1 VSAYSIRQNSL
12 FDMRVGDNQNV
23 RITTVKHLFNSVIL
37 SLLLIGVI
45 STVHAQ
51 TLTPE
56 QWQQDLAFLSL
67 SISSKHPNPFHAI
80 SEESFGSRVDKLH
93 EKIPN
98 LNDDEIIV
106 EMAALVAMLQDGHTQ
121 FQGVFQFFTGH
132 YPFRLEVFSD
142 GIFVR
147 SAPRALKGT
156 IGARLLRLG
165 QVDVEEAFVMVAS
178 VTPHDNDMTL
188 KNWVPSIM
196 VIPEILHAQKIT
208 IGSDRARF
216 VFADRSGQEIILD
229 LAPLESEDSPDW
241 IDSSAGVKQPLYLQH
256 RKDNYWHQYLEDSQI
271 LFVQYNRVQDAPG
284 ETVAEFF
291 ARISQLM
298 LNLPIKSIVLDVR
311 FNSGGNNYLNAPV
324 VEWVKS
330 TMQGSN
336 VNFYV
341 IIGRGTFSA
350 AQTLVTRL
358 EATTDVILV
367 GEPTGG
373 SPNHFG
379 DSIKFQLPHSDLTLA
394 VSSLYHNDAPGDNRT
409 TIEPQLLSPLSS
421 KDYFSGRDP
430 ALEAILSAQ

>member
-1 VSAYSIRQNSL
+1 
-12 FDMRVGDNQNV
+12 M
-23 RITTVKHLFNSVIL
+23 KHLFNGVL
-37 SLLLIGVI
+37 LGMLLIGATPTI
-45 STVHAQ
+45 DAQ

-56 QWQQDLAFLSL
+56 QWRQDLAFLSL
-67 SISSKHPNPFHAI
+67 SISSKHPNPFHVI
-80 SEESFGSRVDKLH
+80 NEESFRSRVDKLH
-93 EKIPN
+93 ESIPN
-98 LNDDEIIV
+98 LKDHEIIV
-106 EMAALVAMLQDGHTQ
+106 EMATLVAMLQDGHTQ
-121 FQGVFQFFTGH
+121 FQGVFQFFTDQ

-147 SAPRALKGT
+147 SAPSALKET
-156 IGARLLRLG
+156 IGARLFRLG
-165 QVDVEEAFVMVAS
+165 QVDVEEAFERVAS

-196 VIPEILHAQKIT
+196 VIPEILHAQDIT
-208 IGSDRARF
+208 TDSDRAQF
-216 VFADRSGQEIILD
+216 VFADRNGQELILD
-229 LAPLESEDSPDW
+229 LAPVRPEDPLDW
-241 IDSSAGVKQPLYLQH
+241 IDASAGVEQPLYLQH
-256 RKDNYWHQYLEDSQI
+256 PKDNYWHQYLEDSQI

-284 ETVAEFF
+284 ESIAEFF
-291 ARISQLM
+291 ARVSQRM
-298 LNLPIKSIVLDVR
+298 PELPIKSIVLDVR

-330 TMQGSN
+330 SMQGSN

-341 IIGRGTFSA
+341 IIGRRTFSA
-350 AQTLVTRL
+350 AQTLVTHL

-379 DSIKFQLPHSDLTLA
+379 DPVKLRLPHSDLTLA

-409 TIEPQLLSPLSS
+409 TIEPQLLAPLSS

-430 ALEAILSAQ
+430 ALEAITSAQKE

>member
-1 VSAYSIRQNSL
+1 VSAYSIRQKSF
-12 FDMRVGDNQNV
+12 FDV
-23 RITTVKHLFNSVIL
+23 RITILKHLYNGV
-37 SLLLIGVI
+37 LLGLLFIGVTG
-45 STVHAQ
+45 TVDAQ
-51 TLTPE
+51 TLPPE

-80 SEESFGSRVDKLH
+80 SEESFGSRVDNLH
-93 EKIPN
+93 ESIPD
-98 LNDDEIIV
+98 LNDQEIIV
-106 EMAALVAMLQDGHTQ
+106 EMATLVAMLQDGHTQ
-121 FQGVFQFFTGH
+121 FQGVFQSFTSQ

-147 SAPRALKGT
+147 KAPRELKGT

-165 QVDVEEAFVMVAS
+165 QVDAEEAFVRVAS

-196 VIPEILHAQKIT
+196 LIPEILHAQDIT
-208 IGSDRARF
+208 TNSERAQF
-216 VFADRSGQEIILD
+216 VFADRNGREIILD
-229 LAPLESEDSPDW
+229 LAPLKPEDPIDW
-241 IDSSAGVKQPLYLQH
+241 IDASAGVKQPLYLQH
-256 RKDNYWHQYLEDSQI
+256 PKANYWHQYLEDSQI
-271 LFVQYNRVQDAPG
+271 LFVQYNRVRDAPG
-284 ETVAEFF
+284 ETIAEFF
-291 ARISQLM
+291 GRVSQRM
-298 LNLPIKSIVLDVR
+298 LELPIKSIVLDVR
-311 FNSGGNNYLNAPV
+311 FNSGGNNFLNAPI

-330 TMQGSN
+330 SMQGSKE
-336 VNFYV
+336 NFYV

-379 DSIKFQLPHSDLTLA
+379 DSVKLQLPHSDLTLA
-394 VSSLYHNDAPGDNRT
+394 ISSLYHDDAPGDNRT
-409 TIEPQLLSPLSS
+409 TIEPQILAPLSS

>member
-1 VSAYSIRQNSL
+1 
-12 FDMRVGDNQNV
+12 M
-23 RITTVKHLFNSVIL
+23 KHLFNGVL
-37 SLLLIGVI
+37 LGLLLIGVTG
-45 STVHAQ
+45 TVDAQ
-51 TLTPE
+51 SLTPE
-56 QWQQDLAFLSL
+56 QWRQDLAFLSL

-93 EKIPN
+93 ERIPY
-98 LNDDEIIV
+98 LKDHEIIV

-121 FQGVFQFFTGH
+121 FQGVLQFFTGQ

-165 QVDVEEAFVMVAS
+165 QVDAEEAFVRVAS
-178 VTPHDNDMTL
+178 ATPHDNDMTL

-196 VIPEILHAQKIT
+196 LIPEILHAQNIT
-208 IGSDRARF
+208 TDSERAQF
-216 VFADRSGQEIILD
+216 VFADRNGREIVLD
-229 LAPLESEDSPDW
+229 LTPLKSEDPLDW
-241 IDSSAGVKQPLYLQH
+241 IDASAGVKQPLYLQH
-256 RKDNYWHQYLEDSQI
+256 PKANYWHQYLEDSQI
-271 LFVQYNRVQDAPG
+271 LFVQYNRVRDAPG
-284 ETVAEFF
+284 ETIAEFF
-291 ARISQLM
+291 SRISQRM
-298 LNLPIKSIVLDVR
+298 QELPIKSIVLDVR

-330 TMQGSN
+330 SMQGSKG
-336 VNFYV
+336 NFYV

-379 DSIKFQLPHSDLTLA
+379 DSVKLQLPHSDLTLA

-409 TIEPQLLSPLSS
+409 TIEPQLLAPLSS
-421 KDYFSGRDP
+421 KDYFSSRDP

>member
-1 VSAYSIRQNSL
+1 
-12 FDMRVGDNQNV
+12 M
-23 RITTVKHLFNSVIL
+23 KHLFNGVL
-37 SLLLIGVI
+37 LGLLLIGVTG
-45 STVHAQ
+45 TVDAQ

-56 QWQQDLAFLSL
+56 QWRQDLAFLSL

-80 SEESFGSRVDKLH
+80 SEESFRSRVDKLH
-93 EKIPN
+93 ERIPN
-98 LNDDEIIV
+98 LKDHEIIV

-121 FQGVFQFFTGH
+121 FQGVLQFFTGQ

-165 QVDVEEAFVMVAS
+165 QVDVEEAFVRVAS
-178 VTPHDNDMTL
+178 ATPHDNDMTL

-196 VIPEILHAQKIT
+196 MIPEILHAQNIT
-208 IGSDRARF
+208 TDSDRAQF
-216 VFADRSGQEIILD
+216 VFADRNGREIILD
-229 LAPLESEDSPDW
+229 LAPLKSEDPLDW
-241 IDSSAGVKQPLYLQH
+241 IDTLAGVKQPLYLQH
-256 RKDNYWHQYLEDSQI
+256 PKDNYWHQYLEDSQI
-271 LFVQYNRVQDAPG
+271 LFVQYNLVRDAPG
-284 ETVAEFF
+284 ETIAEFF
-291 ARISQLM
+291 ARISQRM
-298 LNLPIKSIVLDVR
+298 LELPIKSIVLDVR

-330 TMQGSN
+330 SMQGSKG
-336 VNFYV
+336 NFYV

-358 EATTDVILV
+358 EATTNVILV

-379 DSIKFQLPHSDLTLA
+379 DSVKLQLPHSDLTLA

-409 TIEPQLLSPLSS
+409 TIEPQLLAPLSS
-421 KDYFSGRDP
+421 KHYFSGRDP

>member
-1 VSAYSIRQNSL
+1 MAQDAAHSQNTYQSGSHSS
-12 FDMRVGDNQNV
+12 DV
-23 RITTVKHLFNSVIL
+23 RIEAMRRLFIAVLAGIL
-37 SLLLIGVI
+37 FTGNI
-45 STVHAQ
+45 SHVDAQ

-56 QWQQDLAFLSL
+56 QWREDLAFLSL

-80 SEESFGSRVDKLH
+80 SEESFRSRVGRLH
-93 EKIPN
+93 ESIPD
-98 LNDDEIIV
+98 LKDYEIIV

-121 FQGVFQFFTGH
+121 IQGGRQFLTGQ
-132 YPFRLEVFSD
+132 YPFRMQVFDD

-156 IGARLLRLG
+156 IGARLMSLG
-165 QVDVEEAFVMVAS
+165 EVDVDEAFARVAS
-178 VTPHDNDMTL
+178 TTPHDNDMTL
-188 KNWVPSIM
+188 KNWAPTNM
-196 VIPEILHAQKIT
+196 VSPEFLHAQDIT
-208 IGSDRARF
+208 TDRDRARF
-216 VFADRSGQEIILD
+216 VFADRKGRELILD
-229 LAPLESEDSPDW
+229 LAPLPFEDPLDW
-241 IDSSAGVKQPLYLQH
+241 IDASAGVKQPLYLQH
-256 RKDNYWHQYLEDSQI
+256 LKDNYWHQYLEDSQI
-271 LFVQYNRVQDAPG
+271 LFVQFNRVRDAPG
-284 ETVAEFF
+284 ESIAEFF
-291 ARISQLM
+291 TRISQRIPE
-298 LNLPIKSIVLDVR
+298 LPIKSIVLDVR

-330 TMQGSN
+330 SMQGSKG
-336 VNFYV
+336 NFYV

-379 DSIKFQLPHSDLTLA
+379 DSVKLQLPHSDLTLA

-409 TIEPQLLSPLSS
+409 TIEPQLLAPLSS

-430 ALEAILSAQ
+430 ALEAILSTQ

>member
-1 VSAYSIRQNSL
+1 MKR
-12 FDMRVGDNQNV
+12 
-23 RITTVKHLFNSVIL
+23 LFNGVL
-37 SLLLIGVI
+37 LGLLLIGVTG
-45 STVHAQ
+45 TVDAQ

-56 QWQQDLAFLSL
+56 QWRQDLAFLSL

-80 SEESFGSRVDKLH
+80 SEESFRSRVDKLH
-93 EKIPN
+93 ESIPN
-98 LNDDEIIV
+98 LKDHEIVV

-121 FQGVFQFFTGH
+121 FQGVLQFFTRR

-142 GIFVR
+142 GIFVCN
-147 SAPRALKGT
+147 APPALKGT

-165 QVDVEEAFVMVAS
+165 QVDVEEAFVRVAS
-178 VTPHDNDMTL
+178 ATPHDNDMTL

-196 VIPEILHAQKIT
+196 MIPEILHAKNIT
-208 IGSDRARF
+208 TDSDRAQF
-216 VFADRSGQEIILD
+216 VFADRNGREIILD
-229 LAPLESEDSPDW
+229 LAPLKSEDPHDW
-241 IDSSAGVKQPLYLQH
+241 IDTSAGVKQPLYLQH
-256 RKDNYWHQYLEDSQI
+256 PKDNYWHQYLEDSQI
-271 LFVQYNRVQDAPG
+271 LFVQYNRVRDAPG
-284 ETVAEFF
+284 ETIAEFF
-291 ARISQLM
+291 ARLSQRM
-298 LNLPIKSIVLDVR
+298 LELPIKSIVLDVR
-311 FNSGGNNYLNAPV
+311 FNNGGNNYLNAPV

-330 TMQGSN
+330 SMQGSKG
-336 VNFYV
+336 NFYV

-358 EATTDVILV
+358 EATTNVILV

-379 DSIKFQLPHSDLTLA
+379 DSVKLQLPNSDLTLA

-409 TIEPQLLSPLSS
+409 TIEPQIVALLSS